1 MQPQLE
7 LERFTQDALWV
18 EERREQLLETYRDR
32 WIAVYNREV
41 VGAARDLTRLLRQ
54 LQRKGISPAHAY
66 RRYLT
71 DKEELLIVFSTRA

>member
-7 LERFTQDALWV
+7 LERFTQDAVWV
-18 EERREQLLETYRDR
+18 DEHQEELLKAYNNR
-32 WIAVYNREV
+32 WIAVYNQEV
-41 VGAARDLTRLLRQ
+41 VGTARDITRLIRQ

-71 DKEELLIVFSTRA
+71 DKEELLIVFSIRS

>member
-7 LERFTQDALWV
+7 LERFTQDAVWV
-18 EERREQLLETYRDR
+18 DEHQEELLNAYNNR

-41 VGAARDLTRLLRQ
+41 VGSARDIARLIRQ

-71 DKEELLIVFSTRA
+71 DREELLIVFSIRS

>member
-7 LERFTQDALWV
+7 LERFTQDAVWV
-18 EERREQLLETYRDR
+18 DEHQEELLKAYNNR

-41 VGAARDLTRLLRQ
+41 VASARDITRLIRQ

-71 DKEELLIVFSTRA
+71 DQEELLIVFSIRS